1 LKSDDSHNL
10 TGMDNSEDILVRA
23 AQGGVA
29 TGEETT
35 LPALPVAWL
44 ICPEPYEEVAR
55 KSEAI
60 VETLREAGCTLD
72 HSFITLSF
80 LGRVVLPEVH
90 ISHTGLVGMS
100 EKGFGLDD
108 LFA

>member
-1 LKSDDSHNL
+1 V
-10 TGMDNSEDILVRA
+10 T
-23 AQGGVA
+23 
-29 TGEETT
+29 
-35 LPALPVAWL
+35 
-44 ICPEPYEEVAR
+44 R

-72 HSFITLSF
+72 HSFMTLSF

-90 ISHTGLVGMS
+90 ISDTGLVGVR
-100 EKGFGLDD
+100 EKGFGLVD